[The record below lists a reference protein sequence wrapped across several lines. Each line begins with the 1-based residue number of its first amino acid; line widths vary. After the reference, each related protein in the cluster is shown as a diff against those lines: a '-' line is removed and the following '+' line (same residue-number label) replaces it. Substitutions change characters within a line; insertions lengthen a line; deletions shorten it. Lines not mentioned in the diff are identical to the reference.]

1 MTKLAMFLVGMSMAL
16 GANAAVFTW
25 TDENG
30 EVHYSDVPEVDG
42 AVLVEIES
50 SATDRQAVAAQRD
63 TAIANEIERQKRVQ
77 QESEVATQQSNQQQQ
92 DRAIAQRNCQKA
104 REAYDN
110 YYAAPRLYKPTD
122 DGGREYLSGPEM
134 DELRAK
140 AQADVNE
147 WCG

>member
-1 MTKLAMFLVGMSMAL
+1 MTKLAMILIGMSMAFS
-16 GANAAVFTW
+16 ASAAVFTW
-25 TDENG
+25 TDDNG

-50 SATDRQAVAAQRD
+50 NATDRQAVAAQRNAAVA
-63 TAIANEIERQKRVQ
+63 TELERQKRTQ
-77 QESEVATQQSNQQQQ
+77 QEREVAAEQAGVDQ
-92 DRAIAQRNCQKA
+92 DNRAIAQRNCQRA
-104 REAYDN
+104 REAYDS

-122 DGGREYLSGPEM
+122 DGGREYLSGAEM

>member
-1 MTKLAMFLVGMSMAL
+1 MCPKQM
-16 GANAAVFTW
+16 
-25 TDENG
+25 
-30 EVHYSDVPEVDG
+30 DG

-63 TAIANEIERQKRVQ
+63 TAVANEIERQKRVQ
-77 QESEVATQQSNQQQQ
+77 QESELAAQQSNQQQQ
-92 DRAIAQRNCQKA
+92 DREIAQRNCQKA
-104 REAYDN
+104 REAYDT

-140 AQADVNE
+140 AQADVDE